1 MKGLILSGGSG
12 TRLRPITHTRAKQLV
27 PVANRPVLFYAI
39 DAMALAGIT
48 DIGIVISPVT
58 GSEIQ
63 AAVGNGSSF
72 GVSISWIT
80 QDKPKGIA
88 HCLLISRDFLDDD
101 PFVLYLG
108 DNILQQGLQGFVKR
122 FEASRAGY
130 PTGWRENRP
139 TGQQIQQRPAARILF
154 TTVSDPRLFGVAEF
168 DDQGRLVGLV
178 EKPADPPSSLA
189 LVGVYL
195 FDRSIHSAVASV
207 RPSKRGELEI
217 TDAIEWLIDNGYRV
231 DHEILKGWWIDTGKK
246 DPLLEC
252 NRLVLDTI
260 ADDVQG
266 KVDTTSRI
274 TGRVAL
280 HADAELVDSVIEGP
294 AVVGAGTRIVD
305 SHIRPYVSVAEHCE
319 ITSSSVGN
327 SVIMAGT
334 KIVDTKHIVDSLIGR
349 HAHIGCGVRNAG
361 AEAGDT
367 NLVVRLMIG
376 DQCQVELGSS

>member
-27 PVANRPVLFYAI
+27 PVANKPVLFYAI
-39 DAMALAGIT
+39 EAMALAGIT

-63 AAVGNGSSF
+63 AAVGDGSSF

-88 HCLLISRDFLDDD
+88 HCLLISRDFLGDD

-122 FEASRAGY
+122 FEASRANQ
-130 PTGWRENRP
+130 R
-139 TGQQIQQRPAARILF
+139 IQQRPTARILF

-168 DDQGRLVGLV
+168 DDQDRLVGLV
-178 EKPADPPSSLA
+178 EKPANPPSSLA

-207 RPSKRGELEI
+207 QPSKRGELEI
-217 TDAIEWLIDNGYRV
+217 TDAIEWLINNGCRV

-266 KVDTTSRI
+266 KVDTASRI

-280 HADAELVDSVIEGP
+280 HEDAELVDSVIEGP
-294 AVVGAGTRIVD
+294 AVVGAGTRIVG

-334 KIVDTKHIVDSLIGR
+334 KIVDIKHIVDSLIGR
-349 HAHIGCGVRNAG
+349 HAYIGCGVRNAG
-361 AEAGDT
+361 AEAGDA
-367 NLVVRLMIG
+367 NLIVRLMIG
-376 DQCQVELGSS
+376 DQCQVELGSSQR